1 MMRKTNFLILL
12 CILTSVLI
20 WFFADEQTIDLLA
33 FSTEN
38 LLKGRVWTLI
48 TSLFIH
54 SDLAHLIGN
63 MIFFYIFGN
72 TIEKELNYKWV
83 IIPFFLGGI
92 TTFLLSTQF
101 YDPVTYL
108 IGASAA
114 IFTLTAIVMLL
125 KPLKFSF
132 FFLMPLGL
140 VAIIYFIYNL
150 IAISLG
156 SQGNISF
163 IGHII
168 GFLTGIPFGVVS
180 NKQWHKNLLITM
192 GLLGI
197 YLFIIWF
204 IVPLI
209 LNLL

>member
-1 MMRKTNFLILL
+1 MKKTNYLILL
-12 CILTSVLI
+12 CIITSILLWI
-20 WFFADEQTIDLLA
+20 FANEQTLDLLA

-54 SDLAHLIGN
+54 SDPVHLIGN

-72 TIEKELNYKWV
+72 TIEKELNHKWV
-83 IIPFFLGGI
+83 IISFFIGGV

-101 YDPVTYL
+101 YDPATYL

-132 FFLMPLGL
+132 YFLMPLGL

-150 IAISLG
+150 LAINLG
-156 SQGNISF
+156 SQGNISY

-168 GFLTGIPFGVVS
+168 GFLSGIPFGVAS
-180 NKQWHKNLLITM
+180 NKRWHKNLLITAT
-192 GLLGI
+192 LLGI
-197 YLFIIWF
+197 YLFVVWF
-204 IVPLI
+204 LLPII
-209 LNLL
+209 LNLI

>member
-1 MMRKTNFLILL
+1 MRRTNYLILL
-12 CILTSVLI
+12 CILTTVLL
-20 WFFADEQTIDLLA
+20 WFFADEQTFDLLA
-33 FSTEN
+33 FNTEN
-38 LLKGRVWTLI
+38 LLKGRIWTLI
-48 TSLFIH
+48 TSPFIH
-54 SDLAHLIGN
+54 SDPAHLIGN

-72 TIEKELNYKWV
+72 TIEKELSHKWV
-83 IIPFFLGGI
+83 TIPFFIGGV

-101 YDPVTYL
+101 YDPSTYL
-108 IGASAA
+108 VGASAA

-132 FFLMPLGL
+132 YFLMPLGL

-156 SQGNISF
+156 SQGNISY

-168 GFLTGIPFGVVS
+168 GFLTGIPFGVSS
-180 NKQWHKNLLITM
+180 NKEWHKNLLITTA
-192 GLLGI
+192 LLGI
-197 YLFIIWF
+197 YLFTIWF
-204 IVPLI
+204 LLPFI